1 VKYWRQGDV
10 CIVPL
15 DELGRM
21 VDFAALTPVERDNGR
36 VVLAYGEVTGHAHAI
51 ADNDVELFAPGEAT
65 VLAERY
71 LRVGSAG
78 AVLVHEEHAP
88 IELPAGDYEVRHQR
102 EYSPE
107 SLQRVLD

>member
-1 VKYWRQGDV
+1 MNYWRQGDV

-15 DELGRM
+15 EELGRK
-21 VDFAALTPVERDNGR
+21 VEFAALTPVERDNGR

-51 ADNDVELFAPGEAT
+51 HAPDVALFAPGEAT

-71 LRVGSAG
+71 LRVGQAG

-88 IELPAGDYEVRHQR
+88 IELPAGDYEIRHQR

-107 SLQRVLD
+107 EIQRVLD